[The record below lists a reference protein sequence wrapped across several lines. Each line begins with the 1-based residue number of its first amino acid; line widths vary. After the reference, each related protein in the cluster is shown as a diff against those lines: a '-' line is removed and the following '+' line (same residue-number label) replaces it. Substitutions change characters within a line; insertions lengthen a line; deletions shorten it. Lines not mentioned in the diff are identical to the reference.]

1 MISLDSCKYKNS
13 IIDGLKTIKYNWD
26 FNRNHPNYFHP
37 CGLVAFVGPQGS
49 GKTLSAVNYCLNLLE
64 RYPNALIV
72 SNLELKFLPKSYKN
86 FREFKNAD
94 DFFKYKNGEN
104 GIIFLI
110 DEIQLYFNSL
120 DSKNINIEVINF
132 ISQQRKQRVHIVAT
146 SQVFGRMAK
155 PLREQ
160 FDTVIVC
167 KKYFNFIER
176 LMIIDRDSID
186 DDTSTGTNLN
196 ARVKKSIWNFY
207 SPVMFDYYDT
217 YKVINDNNKNFKYGE
232 DVDVYGLR
240 HTSNN

>member
-1 MISLDSCKYKNS
+1 MISLESCKYKNS
-13 IIDGLKTIKYNWD
+13 VIDGLKTIKYNWD
-26 FNRNHPNYFHP
+26 FYRNNPDYFRP

-49 GKTLSAVNYCLNLLE
+49 GKSLSAVNYCLNLLE
-64 RYPNALIV
+64 RYPKALIV
-72 SNLELKFLPKSYKN
+72 SNLELKFLPKSFKN

-207 SPVMFDYYDT
+207 SPKMFDYYDT

-240 HTSNN
+240 RTSNN

>member
-13 IIDGLKTIKYNWD
+13 LLDGLRTIKYNWD
-26 FNRNHPNYFHP
+26 FNRNNPDYFHP

-49 GKTLSAVNYCLNLLE
+49 GKSLSAVNYVQNLLE
-64 RYPNALIV
+64 RYPKALIV
-72 SNLELKFLPKSYKN
+72 SNLELKFLPKNYKN
-86 FREFKNAD
+86 YREFKNAD
-94 DFFKYKNGEN
+94 DFFKYKNGEY

-207 SPVMFDYYDT
+207 SPKMFELYDT
-217 YKVINDNNKNFKYGE
+217 YKVINDNKFKYGE
-232 DVDVYGLR
+232 EVDIYGLR
-240 HTSNN
+240 HTSNS